1 MNKTYSTIIF
11 DFDGTIADSIHLM
24 IDIFNSMAHRFHADP
39 VGIEQIEYLRGLTI
53 KELIH
58 ELKIPI
64 LLIPEFLFIGKRM
77 MKKRI
82 DELKPVV
89 GISHLIEK
97 LSKKYTL
104 GILTS
109 NDAETVEEF
118 LLQHDLNHFKWIH
131 SETSIF
137 GKDKALR
144 KRLKSEHLVHK
155 EVLYIGD
162 EIRDVESCKKVGIDV
177 ASVAWGLNSHTLLES
192 ASPTYIVDDPSELEA
207 LLLKDYN

>member
-1 MNKTYSTIIF
+1 MTNKTYSTIIF
-11 DFDGTIADSIHLM
+11 DFDGTIADSLHLM
-24 IDIFNSMAHRFHADP
+24 IDIFNSMVHKFHAEP
-39 VGIEQIEYLRGLTI
+39 IGIEQIEYLRSLTI

-77 MKKRI
+77 MKRRI
-82 DELKPVV
+82 DELEPIT

-131 SETSIF
+131 SETSLF
-137 GKDKALR
+137 GKDKAIR
-144 KRLKSEHLVHK
+144 KRLKLEHLIHR

-177 ASVAWGLNSHTLLES
+177 VSVAWGLNSHTLLEPS
-192 ASPTYIVDDPSELEA
+192 EPTYIVDEPAELETI
-207 LLLKDYN
+207 LLKD

>member
-1 MNKTYSTIIF
+1 MTNKTYSTIIF
-11 DFDGTIADSIHLM
+11 DFDGTIADSLLLM
-24 IDIFNSMAHRFHADP
+24 IDIFNSMVHKFHADP
-39 VGIEQIEYLRGLTI
+39 IGIEKIEYLRGLTI
-53 KELIH
+53 KELVH

-82 DELKPVV
+82 DELEPIT

-97 LSKKYTL
+97 LSKKYTM

-109 NDAETVEEF
+109 NDAETVQEF

-131 SETSIF
+131 SETSLF
-137 GKDKALR
+137 GKDKAIR
-144 KRLKSEHLVHK
+144 KRLKLEHVIHR

-177 ASVAWGLNSHTLLES
+177 VSVAWGLNSHTLLES
-192 ASPTYIVDDPSELEA
+192 SEPTFIVDEPAELETI
-207 LLLKDYN
+207 LLKD

>member
-11 DFDGTIADSIHLM
+11 DFDGTIADSLHLM
-24 IDIFNSMAHRFHADP
+24 IDIFNSMVHKFHADP
-39 VGIEQIEYLRGLTI
+39 IGLERIEYIRGLTP

-58 ELKIPI
+58 ELKIPL

-82 DELKPVV
+82 DELKPIV

-104 GILTS
+104 GIVTS
-109 NDAETVEEF
+109 NNVETVEEF
-118 LLQHDLNHFKWIH
+118 LLQHDLDHFKWIH
-131 SETSIF
+131 SETSLF

-144 KRLKSEHLVHK
+144 KRLKSEHLIHK

-162 EIRDVESCKKVGIDV
+162 EVRDVESCKTVGIDV

-192 ASPTYIVDDPSELEA
+192 AGPTYLVDDPSELEK
-207 LLLKDYN
+207 LLLK